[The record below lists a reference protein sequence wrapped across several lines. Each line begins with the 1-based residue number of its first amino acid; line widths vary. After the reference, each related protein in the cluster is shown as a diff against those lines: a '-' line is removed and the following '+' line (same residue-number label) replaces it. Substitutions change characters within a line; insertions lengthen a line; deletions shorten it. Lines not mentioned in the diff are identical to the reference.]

1 MIPRHKTQ
9 EDRCSAARLLQQ
21 CVKLPCPL
29 LVDTMRDEA
38 NSAYGADP
46 IRLYIIQEGRVLY
59 VGGAGPNLY
68 KLVEV
73 RTYLENLNST
83 LFELCKK
90 KPVRKAILTS
100 NSRRNSLR
108 AC

>member
-21 CVKLPCPL
+21 HVELPCPL

-38 NSAYGADP
+38 NSAYGAAP
-46 IRLYIIQEGRVLY
+46 IRLYIIQEGRVIY
-59 VGGAGPNLY
+59 AGGAGPTLY

-73 RTYLENLNST
+73 RSYLENLRAT

-90 KPVRKAILTS
+90 IPVRKSVLTS
-100 NSRRNSLR
+100 NSRQNSLR
-108 AC
+108 AG